1 MNHLKYTH
9 TSRASSRA
17 NRQRGFLSS
26 RQSLVLLGLLFLSP
40 MLIAWIMHLSG
51 QQGWRPEGTT
61 NQGVLVQPPRPLV
74 LPAGMTGA
82 TTGELQE
89 GFLQGK
95 WTLLYIGTTDCGE
108 ACRTNLYHMRQVR
121 LAQGENIQRVQRLFL
136 VADTTTLTSMADI
149 LNDYPEMATGVLSP
163 AQNTELEPL
172 FMIDAVPMH
181 GAERVYLVDP
191 LGNLM
196 MYYPAD
202 ADPRGM
208 IKDLK
213 RLLKYSRIG

>member
-1 MNHLKYTH
+1 MNHLKYMH
-9 TSRASSRA
+9 ASRAGRCA
-17 NRQRGFLSS
+17 RRQRGFLSS

-74 LPAGMTGA
+74 LPADIPSAAGGV
-82 TTGELQE
+82 LQE

-95 WTLLYIGTTDCGE
+95 WTLLYIGATDCGE

-136 VADTTTLTSMADI
+136 AADTMTPETLGDI
-149 LNDYPEMATGVLSP
+149 LNEYPEMATGALSP
-163 AQNTELEPL
+163 EQSAELAPL
-172 FMIDAVPMH
+172 FMIDAVQMR

-191 LGNLM
+191 LGNVM
-196 MYYPAD
+196 MYYRAG

-208 IKDLK
+208 INDLH